1 MDTVMK
7 TPDNPPMVGQPMF
20 MPEALE
26 RAAELLEDGNLE
38 AAIRELETGLEEAR
52 ASSGQL
58 DSQGRTALATM
69 LADIYQEAGEFPKAR
84 RMLGEELAFLEAQ
97 FDRVKTSGNAFE
109 KRKFF
114 TDLTVLRDN
123 HTRVSL
129 IGEPAPEIMVKH
141 WINSEELSL
150 EALRGRVLL
159 LEFWATWCRS
169 CVEVFPKVK
178 SFHREHSD
186 RGLSV
191 LALTRHYYTSPGPVE
206 SAEKE
211 LELIHNYVR
220 EHALEF
226 PVGISEDATTQ
237 MSYGAVGLPTV
248 ALVDRRGVVRA
259 FGRFDGGE
267 ASDPLFEEV
276 LARCL
281 DEKA

>member
-1 MDTVMK
+1 MDSAMK
-7 TPDNPPMVGQPMF
+7 TPANFPPMGQPML

-26 RAAELLEDGNLE
+26 RAAELLEEGNLE
-38 AAIRELETGLEEAR
+38 AAIRELEAGLEDAR
-52 ASSGQL
+52 KAPGAV

-69 LADIYQEAGEFPKAR
+69 LADIYQEAGEFTKAR
-84 RMLGEELAFLEAQ
+84 GLLGEELAFLEAQ
-97 FDRVKTSGNAFE
+97 FEQVKQSGNPFE

-129 IGEPAPEIMVKH
+129 IGEPAPEILVKH
-141 WINSEELSL
+141 WINSEPLSL
-150 EALRGRVLL
+150 ESLRGRVVL

-178 SFHREHSD
+178 RLHEEHAE
-186 RGLSV
+186 RGLNV

-226 PVGISEDATTQ
+226 PVGVSEDATTQ
-237 MSYGAVGLPTV
+237 MAYGAVGLPTV

-259 FGRFDGGE
+259 FGRFDAGPEG
-267 ASDPLFEEV
+267 DPLFEEV

-281 DEKA
+281 DETP

>member
-1 MDTVMK
+1 
-7 TPDNPPMVGQPMF
+7 MF

-26 RAAELLEDGNLE
+26 RASEFLEEGNLE
-38 AAIRELETGLEEAR
+38 AAIRELEAGLEDAR
-52 ASSGQL
+52 ASETAV

-69 LADIYQEAGEFPKAR
+69 LADIYQEAGEFSKAR
-84 RMLGEELAFLEAQ
+84 LMLAEEVAFLEAQ
-97 FDRVKTSGNAFE
+97 FEQVKGSGNPFE

-129 IGEPAPEIMVKH
+129 IGEPAPEILVKH
-141 WINSEELSL
+141 WINSEPLSL
-150 EALRGRVLL
+150 ERLRGRVLL
-159 LEFWATWCRS
+159 IEFWATWCRS

-178 SFHREHSD
+178 RLHEAHAD

-211 LELIHNYVR
+211 LELIYNYVR

-226 PVGISEDATTQ
+226 PVGVSEDATTQ

-248 ALVDRRGVVRA
+248 ALIDRRGRVRA
-259 FGRFDGGE
+259 FGRFDAGE
-267 ASDPLFEEV
+267 AGDPLFEEA

-281 DEKA
+281 EESV

>member
-1 MDTVMK
+1 MK
-7 TPDNPPMVGQPMF
+7 APANFPPADGPMF

-26 RAAELLEDGNLE
+26 RASEFLEEGNLE
-38 AAIRELETGLEEAR
+38 AAIRELEAGLEEAR
-52 ASSGQL
+52 SSGGVV

-69 LADIYQEAGEFPKAR
+69 LSDIYQEAGEFQKAR
-84 RMLGEELAFLEAQ
+84 VMLGQELSFLEQQ
-97 FDRVKTSGNAFE
+97 FEQVKQNGNPFE

-129 IGEPAPEIMVKH
+129 IGETAPEILVKH
-141 WINSEELSL
+141 WINSEPLSL
-150 EALRGRVLL
+150 SALRGQVLL

-178 SFHREHSD
+178 RIHQEHGD
-186 RGLSV
+186 KGLRV

-220 EHALEF
+220 EHSLEF
-226 PVGISEDATTQ
+226 PVGVSEDASTQ
-237 MSYGAVGLPTV
+237 MTYGAVGLPTV
-248 ALVDRRGVVRA
+248 ALIDRRGVVRA

-267 ASDPLFEEV
+267 EGDPLFEEV
-276 LARCL
+276 LLRCL
-281 DEKA
+281 DESA